1 MQPLDELPQRTRLRL
16 GLARRLL
23 CDCAS
28 LVLGPGTDL
37 LGLGPGPGLQLGGL
51 SPRLR
56 EQGPALLLGPGALGL
71 VGAPTGLLQPALL
84 LALPAELL
92 RALLFCGLR
101 LLQHG
106 GGLFLHGDLG
116 TLLGLCGCA
125 LLGGGLLLSSRLGGR
140 SLIRLPL
147 EHRLPLSFDAGHHL
161 AGLHLCPALDDAR
174 LDRGPGLEGLD
185 LGLDLCLQALRLLCR
200 MARLDLSLCLDNLCL
215 CHHIGPQLGLHL
227 CELGHAALSVILQL
241 GLNFCGLLCGQS
253 LGEPSCLQLSFCQI
267 LCLQSNGLCL
277 CLVPGLCGLLQGD
290 LRVDFERTDLL
301 LLVTFPAHLSSAP
314 LLRLQ
319 RHFSLR
325 GLRKFSFAG
334 CSVDFLLQLCLL
346 YLHFGGTML
355 LLCALHFQLLHESA
369 QDLFAL
375 ACGLAS
381 TLVVHVCRTCRDN
394 WRHFYLLALCHGRLG
409 LLVLSLTDRRHV
421 IRLCPGLFQ
430 DLGLR

>member
-106 GGLFLHGDLG
+106 GGLFLRGDLG

-140 SLIRLPL
+140 SLIRLLL

-161 AGLHLCPALDDAR
+161 AGLHLCPDLDDAKLDLGASLQGLDLLDHRLPLSFDGGLHLAGLHLCPGLDDAR
-174 LDRGPGLEGLD
+174 LDLGPGLQGLD
-185 LGLDLCLQALRLLCR
+185 LLDHRLPLNFD
-200 MARLDLSLCLDNLCL
+200 A
-215 CHHIGPQLGLHL
+215 GLHL
-227 CELGHAALSVILQL
+227 AS
-241 GLNFCGLLCGQS
+241 
-253 LGEPSCLQLSFCQI
+253 
-267 LCLQSNGLCL
+267 
-277 CLVPGLCGLLQGD
+277 
-290 LRVDFERTDLL
+290 
-301 LLVTFPAHLSSAP
+301 
-314 LLRLQ
+314 
-319 RHFSLR
+319 
-325 GLRKFSFAG
+325 
-334 CSVDFLLQLCLL
+334 LQLCFL
-346 YLHFGGTML
+346 
-355 LLCALHFQLLHESA
+355 
-369 QDLFAL
+369 
-375 ACGLAS
+375 
-381 TLVVHVCRTCRDN
+381 
-394 WRHFYLLALCHGRLG
+394 
-409 LLVLSLTDRRHV
+409 
-421 IRLCPGLFQ
+421 
-430 DLGLR
+430 

>member
-106 GGLFLHGDLG
+106 GGLFLRGDLG

-140 SLIRLPL
+140 SLIRLLL

-161 AGLHLCPALDDAR
+161 AGLHLCPDLDDAKLDLGASLQGLDLLDHRLPLSFDGGLHLAGLHLCPGLDDAR
-174 LDRGPGLEGLD
+174 LDLGPGLQGLD
-185 LGLDLCLQALRLLCR
+185 LLDHRLPLSFDSGLHLAGLHLCPGLDD
-200 MARLDLSLCLDNLCL
+200 ARLDLGPGLQGLDLLDHRLPLNFDA
-215 CHHIGPQLGLHL
+215 GLHL
-227 CELGHAALSVILQL
+227 AS
-241 GLNFCGLLCGQS
+241 
-253 LGEPSCLQLSFCQI
+253 
-267 LCLQSNGLCL
+267 
-277 CLVPGLCGLLQGD
+277 
-290 LRVDFERTDLL
+290 
-301 LLVTFPAHLSSAP
+301 
-314 LLRLQ
+314 
-319 RHFSLR
+319 
-325 GLRKFSFAG
+325 
-334 CSVDFLLQLCLL
+334 LQLC
-346 YLHFGGTML
+346 GGTML
-355 LLCALHFQLLHESA
+355 LLSALS
-369 QDLFAL
+369 
-375 ACGLAS
+375 
-381 TLVVHVCRTCRDN
+381 CRAN
-394 WRHFYLLALCHGRLG
+394 WRHFYLLDLCHGRLE
-409 LLVLSLTDRRHV
+409 LLVLSLIHRQHV